1 MNDSPNGTLPPPA
14 TALHLMALLDAL
26 DPPITP
32 GEAREAQGSDR
43 SYKSYLSYGSYPI
56 ADSDGSHE
64 TDRTNRTH
72 RTHETTDTDASPRDE
87 RLSADLALASALV
100 AGRRT
105 PPSALLGRRFV
116 PGVGSRA
123 VGASAYEVPGDP
135 VRDAAGLDPALTP
148 PGRRGRWLELAVAAT
163 VILAGAWLFQQGPGR
178 RPPAAKPG
186 HAVGI
191 GADAATMPA
200 GLVPQSAEIQL
211 RLLDQLGGP
220 VTLQAVDAAGHLAV
234 MRGRRL
240 ELYQLTEDRPDAPR
254 LLGRSDIIETPILD
268 LALAGER
275 ALLLEDEHPATQ
287 GLIEIDLGPGFRAG
301 EMAAEVAHLPQVR
314 RRKVDGRPP
323 APGEPYMRPV
333 AMDLLP
339 TADGSLPHLA
349 WVIVSS
355 LDTVHPAEKLGVLLL
370 DATAVRADLPRR
382 ESIVRLLDRAE
393 IALVDGLVDL
403 PEGARDLAL
412 DGDGRFLFIAVM
424 SSGGDS
430 QLTDGPSG
438 DLERRGGILVMGVG
452 ESEQLRRLGWLNR
465 IPTASGPLAREP
477 VTGRVHG
484 FLVRDPA
491 VDVQRRVR
499 GLAPVFVDGG
509 MLAETVGSGTE
520 NETGPHHRWLVGTQ
534 IEASGLAVLAH
545 GPANAHVT
553 AWAIDATQRLR
564 RIVDVVMEGPVIR
577 MGGHNY
583 LMKLGP
589 ELTPIGAPA
598 PDSSH
603 LSPRSTGELLAPWV
617 AQVVGHAAAM
627 PIQAGDEHAQLPGSL
642 GLRQTGVLMAEPAA
656 ATWPTSLGFPSNAEV
671 VEQDGFT
678 FVLDPGKG
686 LVVVDRQRPDVP
698 RISRRLDLPGATR
711 MVGFAGGLAVLAE
724 DPSSVAASGS
734 GALREQTIGGKI
746 SFWSK
751 ATRDYQVVVLDLLD
765 ATGAVSAAPSLTE
778 IDRWKDDAIGPDLL
792 AADGRIGLG
801 WRDYTIYVAG
811 GNGFVKLPITS
822 PQQASRWTG
831 PLLTGDIT
839 ARHRLWATPQ
849 GRSWTDRLLRDAGRR
864 PVFGTRVSTASYLL
878 GWAGTGVFRGRRG
891 QPSEIL
897 ALFASRGLL
906 YVLDARQG
914 LVVLDTVT
922 DPYWARVAV
931 PVVGAEA
938 GGRAERQSADAAA
951 TAAAPAAK
959 DLSDG
964 LAGPRLSLGLGD
976 GRDSALNQGYVWLTG
991 HPQYLSNL
999 GRQLWTEP
1007 ALLRAVEGGGM
1018 AFSGELELRGLPPTV
1033 RRAGGGNS
1041 VPVRVGVD
1049 SGGGE

>member
-1 MNDSPNGTLPPPA
+1 MNDSPNGTLPHPA
-14 TALHLMALLDAL
+14 DALHLMALLDAL

-43 SYKSYLSYGSYPI
+43 SYESYLSYRF
-56 ADSDGSHE
+56 HE
-64 TDRTNRTH
+64 NHHSRQSDRTNRTCK
-72 RTHETTDTDASPRDE
+72 TYETTDTDALPNDQ
-87 RLSADLALASALV
+87 RLSADLALAVALV

-135 VRDAAGLDPALTP
+135 PRDAAGSDPALMS

-186 HAVGI
+186 EAVGI
-191 GADAATMPA
+191 GADAATMPV

-301 EMAAEVAHLPQVR
+301 EIAAAEGAYLPQVR

-355 LDTVHPAEKLGVLLL
+355 LDTAHPVVKLGVLLL
-370 DATAVRADLPRR
+370 DATVVRADLPRR
-382 ESIVRLLDRAE
+382 EQTVRLLDRAE

-403 PEGARDLAL
+403 PEGARDLAVDGEGKHLYVAVQAMERAAISSAEEGSVSESSAGIMVREVSDARSSRLSHWILRPSPGAVVREPRTGEVFDLSHQDRDGSGHPAPGRLAWLTLGRL
-412 DGDGRFLFIAVM
+412 DQTWALSRSVPDGRETLSVLAQGSGHDTILAI
-424 SSGGDS
+424 SSDAEPELWLRAATIPLNAPSGGW
-430 QLTDGPSG
+430 
-438 DLERRGGILVMGVG
+438 GGEMVLLHGSSV
-452 ESEQLRRLGWLNR
+452 
-465 IPTASGPLAREP
+465 LAPRFREVFSP
-477 VTGRVHG
+477 EP
-484 FLVRDPA
+484 D
-491 VDVQRRVR
+491 QRVR
-499 GLAPVFVDGG
+499 EARRFLRNLPAQVEAGAVPLSSDPESALPHMLALKPVEEAVEEPATTWLAP
-509 MLAETVGSGTE
+509 
-520 NETGPHHRWLVGTQ
+520 
-534 IEASGLAVLAH
+534 
-545 GPANAHVT
+545 
-553 AWAIDATQRLR
+553 
-564 RIVDVVMEGPVIR
+564 
-577 MGGHNY
+577 
-583 LMKLGP
+583 
-589 ELTPIGAPA
+589 
-598 PDSSH
+598 
-603 LSPRSTGELLAPWV
+603 
-617 AQVVGHAAAM
+617 
-627 PIQAGDEHAQLPGSL
+627 L
-642 GLRQTGVLMAEPAA
+642 GLPADA
-656 ATWPTSLGFPSNAEV
+656 DI

-686 LVVVDRQRPDVP
+686 LVVVERQRPDAP

-724 DPSSVAASGS
+724 DPSSVAASRS
-734 GALREQTIGGKI
+734 GALREHVVGGKM
-746 SFWSK
+746 SFWSQ
-751 ATRDYQVVVLDLLD
+751 ATREYQLVVLDLRD
-765 ATGAVSAAPSLTE
+765 ASGAVGATPSLTV
-778 IDRWKDDAIGPDLL
+778 IDRWTDGVIGPDLL
-792 AADGRIGLG
+792 AADGRIGQG
-801 WRDYTIYVAG
+801 WRDYTVYVAG
-811 GNGFVKLPITS
+811 GSGFVKLPITS

-831 PLLTGDIT
+831 PLPTGDIT

-864 PVFGTRVSTASYLL
+864 PVFGSRVSTTSYHL

-891 QPSEIL
+891 LPSEIL

-922 DPYWARVAV
+922 EPYWARVAV

-938 GGRAERQSADAAA
+938 GGRAERQSAVGAA
-951 TAAAPAAK
+951 TAAAPTIK
-959 DLSDG
+959 DLGSG
-964 LAGPRLSLGLGD
+964 AAGPRLSLGLGD
-976 GRDSALNQGYVWLTG
+976 GRDPALGQGYVWLSG
-991 HPQYLSNL
+991 HPQYLANL

-1007 ALLRAVEGGGM
+1007 ARLREVDGGGM